1 MSHVLA
7 RIQYVESESSA
18 SSRLISKLRLPRETN
33 RLASRKPRE
42 FDILANSMLK
52 EPCTSILHR
61 TRPSNVSAGS
71 RGEARESPS
80 SSSQGGHCTL
90 TLVCLTCRRV
100 GGGGGGA
107 IGGEMGGVDFFDQ
120 SDATPKRPAML
131 LSLIGRTNS
140 FILVCTRT
148 LKQ

>member
-1 MSHVLA
+1 M
-7 RIQYVESESSA
+7 RIS
-18 SSRLISKLRLPRETN
+18 II
-33 RLASRKPRE
+33 
-42 FDILANSMLK
+42 ILTRW
-52 EPCTSILHR
+52 PLH
-61 TRPSNVSAGS
+61 
-71 RGEARESPS
+71 
-80 SSSQGGHCTL
+80 L

-131 LSLIGRTNS
+131 VSLIGRSNS

-148 LKQ
+148 LKQWFLRLTS